1 MHSIRFAAVLLMLAL
16 AGGVRAQPTTVR
28 LEGDAIVFSGRID
41 GRSVADFLALA
52 QDPQVARLVITS
64 AGGLVSPALDMAEA
78 IHQRGL
84 AVEVP
89 ETCLSSCANYIF
101 PAGRRKV
108 LGWPGAVGWHG
119 NITHVLH
126 LHRSGRG
133 RWSEREIASA
143 RVLAQREAQFFR
155 RIGVDGFVCWFGKIA
170 PYQVQDFYWL
180 SPRDMARFGIRDVTV
195 REIAPRSQH
204 RDRRPVVVDWMLLQ
218 ATRPAAAVQ

>member
-16 AGGVRAQPTTVR
+16 AGGARAQPTIVR

-41 GRSVADFLALA
+41 SRAVADFLALA
-52 QDPQVARLVITS
+52 RDPQVARLVITS

-78 IHQRGL
+78 VHQRGL

-89 ETCLSSCANYIF
+89 ETCLSSCANYVF

-133 RWSEREIASA
+133 RWSEQEIASA

-170 PYQVQDFYWL
+170 PYHVQGSYWL